1 VLLLA
6 IALGVLLAIGGFRRW
21 RTRYDRV

>member
-1 VLLLA
+1 VLLV
-6 IALGVLLAIGGFRRW
+6 ISLGVLLGIGGVRRW